1 MMGAPV
7 SQSVKHWPTDTGAWV
22 QAPLQAEIFPTMNK
36 VPLPFYYL
44 TSKHCP
50 DMTEILLKR
59 K

>member
-36 VPLPFYYL
+36 VPLPFYYHPNIVL
-44 TSKHCP
+44 
-50 DMTEILLKR
+50 I
-59 K
+59 